1 MDSRRI
7 KSIFLGVMAI
17 WSSAAQS
24 AVGTHYGSI
33 DALLSDNKNYGFC
46 MIKVKW
52 ESSIDCPNNWVSV
65 DCKGSYST
73 KENTRRL
80 WDVALMA
87 KATDSNIYLV
97 INDAKKHNGFCVVE
111 RIELF

>member
-52 ESSIDCPNNWVSV
+52 ESSIDCPNNGFQWIARVVTPQKKILVGYGMWLSW
-65 DCKGSYST
+65 
-73 KENTRRL
+73 RRL
-80 WDVALMA
+80 Q
-87 KATDSNIYLV
+87 TQI
-97 INDAKKHNGFCVVE
+97 FT
-111 RIELF
+111 